1 MNVNNRKYLIHTKQR
16 LFHHNICYD
25 AIATIGKPLSANET
39 RTFSPNIISYM
50 ETIVVFGRDKSR
62 VTFEIVYSVCQ
73 HGSTLTISTQ
83 LNRIS

>member
-25 AIATIGKPLSANET
+25 AIAAIGKPLSANET
-39 RTFSPNIISYM
+39 RTFSPNM

-73 HGSTLTISTQ
+73 HGSTLMISTQ